1 MPTPSTRV
9 NFGCLTTTGSGKES
23 DMMIIGVDYH
33 PSFQEIAFLV
43 EETGEYGEQKLNHSE
58 GEAERFYRDLHA
70 RGIHVRVGMEATG
83 FSRWFE
89 RLLAALD
96 FELWIGDP
104 AEIKAKR
111 VKKQK
116 YDREDARL
124 LLRLM
129 RENNFPKIWV
139 PSPENRDLRQ
149 LLWHRHRLV
158 QMRTRIMNQLQA
170 LAMNE

>member
-1 MPTPSTRV
+1 
-9 NFGCLTTTGSGKES
+9 
-23 DMMIIGVDYH
+23 MMIIGVDYH

-111 VKKQK
+111 TFPLLPVAREVFSLDFPLYRTGLPSMWARGGISSVCRRRTAQESVGTRTLGQGPAATAAFLRRRTKEV
-116 YDREDARL
+116 YSARAGRSDRK
-124 LLRLM
+124 
-129 RENNFPKIWV
+129 FSV
-139 PSPENRDLRQ
+139 
-149 LLWHRHRLV
+149 
-158 QMRTRIMNQLQA
+158 
-170 LAMNE
+170 